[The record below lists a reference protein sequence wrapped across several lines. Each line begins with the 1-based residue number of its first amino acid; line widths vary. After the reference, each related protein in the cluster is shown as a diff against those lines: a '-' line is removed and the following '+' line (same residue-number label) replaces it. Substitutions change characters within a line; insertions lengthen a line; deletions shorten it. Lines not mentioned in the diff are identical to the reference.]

1 MKTTDTLRIG
11 ENVYEYEWRRKP
23 IKTLNLRVRPDGSLY
38 VSSPPFVSKKEVER
52 FLQERRLFIEKASM
66 RGLTLAE
73 GTSVHIF
80 GKEMPLFIEPAIRRH
95 HACITENGV
104 YLYVYEKDNR
114 DERVNLYRNLLKE
127 TAEYVFPQVLAR
139 LYPVAAPY
147 GVPYPQMKLRRMRSR
162 WGSCIPTKRL
172 ITLNT
177 YLVIAPLSCTDQV
190 VLHEI
195 CHFLEPNHSVRFY
208 AYLSRMMPE
217 WRRWREALKE
227 YTPYCL

>member
-11 ENVYEYEWRRKP
+11 GSVYEYEWRRKP

-38 VSSPPFVSKKEVER
+38 VSSPPFVSKKEVEK
-52 FLQERRLFIEKASM
+52 FLQERRLFIEKTTM
-66 RGLTLAE
+66 RGLTLAD
-73 GTSVHIF
+73 GTSVYLF
-80 GKEMPLFIEPAIRRH
+80 GKKMPLFIEQTPGRH

-104 YLYVYEKDNR
+104 YLYVREKDNR
-114 DERVNLYRNLLKE
+114 DERIGLYRNLLKE
-127 TAEYVFPQVLAR
+127 TAECVFPRVLAR

-162 WGSCIPTKRL
+162 WGSCIPTKRV

-190 VLHEI
+190 VLHEL

-208 AYLSRMMPE
+208 ACLSRMMPE
-217 WRRWREALKE
+217 WHKWREEVKK
-227 YTPYCL
+227 YTPY

>member
-11 ENVYEYEWRRKP
+11 GSVYEYEWRRKP

-38 VSSPPFVSKKEVER
+38 VSSPPFVSKEEVEK
-52 FLQERRLFIEKASM
+52 FLQERRLFIEKTTM
-66 RGLTLAE
+66 RGLTLAD
-73 GTSVHIF
+73 GTSVYLF
-80 GKEMPLFIEPAIRRH
+80 GKKMPLFIEQTPGRH

-104 YLYVYEKDNR
+104 YLYVREKDNR
-114 DERVNLYRNLLKE
+114 DERIGLYRNLLKE
-127 TAEYVFPQVLAR
+127 TAECVFPRVLAR

-162 WGSCIPTKRL
+162 WGSCIPTKRV

-177 YLVIAPLSCTDQV
+177 YLVTAPLSCADQV
-190 VLHEI
+190 VLHEL

-208 AYLSRMMPE
+208 ACLSRMMPE
-217 WRRWREALKE
+217 WHKWREEVKK

>member
-11 ENVYEYEWRRKP
+11 GSVYEYEWRRKP

-38 VSSPPFVSKKEVER
+38 VSSPPFVSKKEVEK
-52 FLQERRLFIEKASM
+52 FLQERRLFIEKTTM
-66 RGLTLAE
+66 RGLTLAD
-73 GTSVHIF
+73 GTSVYLF
-80 GKEMPLFIEPAIRRH
+80 GKKMPLFIEQTPGRH

-104 YLYVYEKDNR
+104 YLYVREKDNL
-114 DERVNLYRNLLKE
+114 DERIGLYRNLLKE
-127 TAEYVFPQVLAR
+127 TAECVFPRVLAR

-162 WGSCIPTKRL
+162 WGSCIPTKRV

-190 VLHEI
+190 VLHEL

-208 AYLSRMMPE
+208 ACLSRMMPE
-217 WRRWREALKE
+217 WHKWREEVKK

>member
-1 MKTTDTLRIG
+1 MRITGTIHIG
-11 ENVYEYEWRRKP
+11 ESVYEYEWRRKP

-38 VSSPPFVSKKEVER
+38 VSSPPFVSQKEVER
-52 FLQERRLFIEKASM
+52 FLQEHRLFIEKTAM
-66 RGLTLAE
+66 RRHTLAD
-73 GTSVHIF
+73 GTSVYIF
-80 GKEMPLFIEPAIRRH
+80 GKKMPLFIEAATDRH

-104 YLYVYEKDNR
+104 YLYVREKDNR
-114 DERVNLYRNLLKE
+114 DERIGLYRNLLRE
-127 TAEYVFPQVLAR
+127 TAECVFPRVLAR

-162 WGSCIPTKRL
+162 WGSCVPTKRL

-190 VLHEI
+190 VLHEL
-195 CHFLEPNHSVRFY
+195 CHFLEPNHSVGFY
-208 AYLSRMMPE
+208 AYLNRMMPE

-227 YTPYCL
+227 YAPYCL

>member
-1 MKTTDTLRIG
+1 M
-11 ENVYEYEWRRKP
+11 
-23 IKTLNLRVRPDGSLY
+23 
-38 VSSPPFVSKKEVER
+38 
-52 FLQERRLFIEKASM
+52 
-66 RGLTLAE
+66 
-73 GTSVHIF
+73 
-80 GKEMPLFIEPAIRRH
+80 
-95 HACITENGV
+95 
-104 YLYVYEKDNR
+104 YEKDNR
-114 DERVNLYRNLLKE
+114 DERVSLYRNLVNE
-127 TAEYVFPQVLAR
+127 TAEHVFPQVLAR

-162 WGSCIPTKRL
+162 WGSCMPTKSL

-190 VLHEI
+190 VLHEL
-195 CHFLEPNHSVRFY
+195 CHFLESNHSVRFY

>member
-1 MKTTDTLRIG
+1 MRITDTIHIG
-11 ENVYEYEWRRKP
+11 ESVYEYEWRRKP

-38 VSSPPFVSKKEVER
+38 VSSPPFVSQKEVER
-52 FLQERRLFIEKASM
+52 FLQEHRLFIEKTAM
-66 RGLTLAE
+66 RRLNLAD
-73 GTSVHIF
+73 GTSVYIF
-80 GKEMPLFIEPAIRRH
+80 GKKMPLFIEVATGRH

-104 YLYVYEKDNR
+104 YLYVREKDNR
-114 DERVNLYRNLLKE
+114 DERIGLYRNLLRE
-127 TAEYVFPQVLAR
+127 TAECVFPRVLAR

-162 WGSCIPTKRL
+162 WGSCIPTKRV

-190 VLHEI
+190 VLHEL

-208 AYLSRMMPE
+208 ACLSRMMPE
-217 WRRWREALKE
+217 WHKWREALKK

>member
-1 MKTTDTLRIG
+1 MRITDTIHIG
-11 ENVYEYEWRRKP
+11 ESVYEYEWRRKP

-38 VSSPPFVSKKEVER
+38 VSSPPLVSQKEVER
-52 FLQERRLFIEKASM
+52 FLQKHRLFIEKTAM
-66 RGLTLAE
+66 RRLTLAD
-73 GTSVHIF
+73 GTSVYIF
-80 GKEMPLFIEPAIRRH
+80 GKKMPLFIEVATGRH

-104 YLYVYEKDNR
+104 YLYVREKDNR
-114 DERVNLYRNLLKE
+114 DERIGLYRNLLRE
-127 TAEYVFPQVLAR
+127 TAECVFPRVLAR

-190 VLHEI
+190 VLHEL
-195 CHFLEPNHSVRFY
+195 CHFLEPNHSVGFY
-208 AYLSRMMPE
+208 AYLNRMMPE

-227 YTPYCL
+227 YAPYCL

>member
-1 MKTTDTLRIG
+1 MRITDTIRIG
-11 ENVYEYEWRRKP
+11 ESVYEYEWRRKP

-38 VSSPPFVSKKEVER
+38 VSSPPFVSPKEVER
-52 FLQERRLFIEKASM
+52 FLQEHRLFIEKTAM
-66 RGLTLAE
+66 RRHTLAD
-73 GTSVHIF
+73 GTSVYIF
-80 GKEMPLFIEPAIRRH
+80 GKKMPLFIEATTDRH

-104 YLYVYEKDNR
+104 YLYVREKDNR
-114 DERVNLYRNLLKE
+114 DERIGLYRNLLRE
-127 TAEYVFPQVLAR
+127 TAECVFPRVLAR

-162 WGSCIPTKRL
+162 WGSCVPTKRL

-190 VLHEI
+190 VLHEL
-195 CHFLEPNHSVRFY
+195 CHFLEPNHSVGFY
-208 AYLSRMMPE
+208 AYLNRMMPE

-227 YTPYCL
+227 YAPYCL

>member
-1 MKTTDTLRIG
+1 MRITDTIHIG
-11 ENVYEYEWRRKP
+11 ESVYEYEWRRKP

-38 VSSPPFVSKKEVER
+38 VSSPPFVSQKEVEC
-52 FLQERRLFIEKASM
+52 FLQEHRLFIEKTAM
-66 RGLTLAE
+66 RRLTLAD
-73 GTSVHIF
+73 GTSVYIF
-80 GKEMPLFIEPAIRRH
+80 GKKMPLFIEAATGRH

-104 YLYVYEKDNR
+104 YLYVREKDNR
-114 DERVNLYRNLLKE
+114 DERIGLYRNLLRE
-127 TAEYVFPQVLAR
+127 TAECVFPRVLAR

-162 WGSCIPTKRL
+162 WGSCMPTKSL

-190 VLHEI
+190 VLHEL
-195 CHFLEPNHSVRFY
+195 CHFLESNHSVRFY
-208 AYLSRMMPE
+208 AYLSQMMPE

>member
-1 MKTTDTLRIG
+1 MRITDTIHIG
-11 ENVYEYEWRRKP
+11 ESVYEYEWRRKP

-38 VSSPPFVSKKEVER
+38 VSSPPFVSQKEVER
-52 FLQERRLFIEKASM
+52 FLQEHRLFIEKTAM
-66 RGLTLAE
+66 RRLNLAD
-73 GTSVHIF
+73 GTSVYIF
-80 GKEMPLFIEPAIRRH
+80 GKKMPLFIEVATGRH

-104 YLYVYEKDNR
+104 YLYVREKDNR
-114 DERVNLYRNLLKE
+114 DERIGLYRNLLRE
-127 TAEYVFPQVLAR
+127 TAECVFPRVLAR

-162 WGSCIPTKRL
+162 WGSCIPTKRV

-190 VLHEI
+190 VLHEL

-208 AYLSRMMPE
+208 ACLSRMMPE
-217 WRRWREALKE
+217 WHKWREEVKK

>member
-11 ENVYEYEWRRKP
+11 GSVYEYEWRRKP

-38 VSSPPFVSKKEVER
+38 VSSPPFVSKKEVEK
-52 FLQERRLFIEKASM
+52 FLQERRLFIEKTTM
-66 RGLTLAE
+66 RGLTLAD
-73 GTSVHIF
+73 GTSVYLF
-80 GKEMPLFIEPAIRRH
+80 GKKMPLFIEQTPGRH

-104 YLYVYEKDNR
+104 YLYVREKDNR
-114 DERVNLYRNLLKE
+114 DERIGLYRNLLKE
-127 TAEYVFPQVLAR
+127 TAECVFPRVLAR

-162 WGSCIPTKRL
+162 WGSCMPTKSL

-190 VLHEI
+190 VLHEL

-208 AYLSRMMPE
+208 ACLSRMMPE
-217 WRRWREALKE
+217 WHKWREEVKK

>member
-1 MKTTDTLRIG
+1 MRITDTIHIG
-11 ENVYEYEWRRKP
+11 ESVYEYEWRRKP

-38 VSSPPFVSKKEVER
+38 VSSPPFVSQKEVER
-52 FLQERRLFIEKASM
+52 FLQEHRLFIEKTAM
-66 RGLTLAE
+66 RRLNLAD
-73 GTSVHIF
+73 GTSVYIF
-80 GKEMPLFIEPAIRRH
+80 GKKMPLFIEVATGRH

-104 YLYVYEKDNR
+104 YLYVREKDNR
-114 DERVNLYRNLLKE
+114 DERIGLYRNLLRE
-127 TAEYVFPQVLAR
+127 TAECVFPRVLAR

-147 GVPYPQMKLRRMRSR
+147 GVPYPQMELRRMRSR
-162 WGSCIPTKRL
+162 WGSCIPTKRV

-190 VLHEI
+190 VLHEL

-208 AYLSRMMPE
+208 ACLSRMMPE
-217 WRRWREALKE
+217 WHKWREEVKK

>member
-1 MKTTDTLRIG
+1 MRITDTIRIG
-11 ENVYEYEWRRKP
+11 ESVYEYEWRRKP

-38 VSSPPFVSKKEVER
+38 VSSPPLVSQKEVER
-52 FLQERRLFIEKASM
+52 FLQKHRLFIEKTAM
-66 RGLTLAE
+66 RRLTLAD
-73 GTSVHIF
+73 GTSVYIF
-80 GKEMPLFIEPAIRRH
+80 GKKMPLFIEAATGRH

-104 YLYVYEKDNR
+104 YLYVREKDNR
-114 DERVNLYRNLLKE
+114 DERIGLYRNLLKE
-127 TAEYVFPQVLAR
+127 TAECVFPRVLAR

-162 WGSCIPTKRL
+162 WGSCIPTKRV

-190 VLHEI
+190 VLHEL

-208 AYLSRMMPE
+208 ACLSRMMPE
-217 WRRWREALKE
+217 WHKWREEVKK

>member
-1 MKTTDTLRIG
+1 MRITDTIHIG
-11 ENVYEYEWRRKP
+11 ESVYEYEWRRKP
-23 IKTLNLRVRPDGSLY
+23 IKTLNRRVRPDGSLY
-38 VSSPPFVSKKEVER
+38 VSSPPFVSQKEVER
-52 FLQERRLFIEKASM
+52 FLQEHRLFIEKTAM
-66 RGLTLAE
+66 RRLNLAD
-73 GTSVHIF
+73 GTSVYIF
-80 GKEMPLFIEPAIRRH
+80 GKKMPLFIEVATGRH

-104 YLYVYEKDNR
+104 YLYVREKDNR
-114 DERVNLYRNLLKE
+114 DERIGLYRNLLRE
-127 TAEYVFPQVLAR
+127 TAECVFPRVLAR

-162 WGSCIPTKRL
+162 WGSCIPTKRV

-190 VLHEI
+190 VLHEL

-208 AYLSRMMPE
+208 ACLSRMMPE
-217 WRRWREALKE
+217 WHKWREEVKK

>member
-1 MKTTDTLRIG
+1 MRITDTIRIG
-11 ENVYEYEWRRKP
+11 ESVYEYEWRRKP

-38 VSSPPFVSKKEVER
+38 VSSPPFVSQKDVER
-52 FLQERRLFIEKASM
+52 FLQEHRLFIEKTAM
-66 RGLTLAE
+66 RRHTLAD
-73 GTSVHIF
+73 GTSVYIF
-80 GKEMPLFIEPAIRRH
+80 GKKMPLFIEAATDRH

-104 YLYVYEKDNR
+104 YLYVREKDNR
-114 DERVNLYRNLLKE
+114 DERIGLYRNLLRE
-127 TAEYVFPQVLAR
+127 TAECVFPRVLAR

-162 WGSCIPTKRL
+162 WGSCVPTKRL

-190 VLHEI
+190 VLHEL
-195 CHFLEPNHSVRFY
+195 CHFLEPNHSVGFY
-208 AYLSRMMPE
+208 AYLNRMMPE

-227 YTPYCL
+227 YAPYCL